1 MRNRVNWI
9 TLALVTVLTVF
20 SVIVV
25 WPDMPKRYLPDFID
39 WPSGNGLNIFG
50 LERREMKLGLDLKGG
65 TYVLLEADTSRLPPG
80 TDIRDA
86 LEGVKDVLERR
97 VNAFGVSETEITRE
111 GSNRL
116 AVQIPGIDPDEARE
130 LLGKTA
136 QLEFLKPVRDEVGDI
151 VCEAADGSTYAQPYQ
166 PGLFAE
172 DEVNDTVTCP
182 PNEEGMVGVVVWE
195 PATGT
200 DSQGTERALTGSFLK
215 ANSRV
220 EGPPPTVIIEFSGE
234 GSLLFEQITT
244 ELVGLPL
251 GIFLD
256 EELVGAP
263 IVNQPITGGNSTI
276 TGLDFDEART
286 LSIQL
291 NTGALPVPLRAI
303 QETEVDA
310 TLGDREVVRT
320 VQAGLIGLLAVMVFM
335 VLYYRLPGVLAALAL
350 GIYVSLVLMIFKVGP
365 PIIGPITIT
374 LAGIAG
380 FVLSVGMAV
389 DANVLV
395 FERVK
400 EELRAGRNLMA
411 AIENGFNRAWTAIWA
426 SNMATLIT
434 CVILYWF
441 GDRFNAALV
450 QGFAITLGIGVL
462 VSMFTALT
470 VTRTF
475 LRLLVGS
482 PLARNLAL
490 FGVKPEE
497 GDIGPTAA
505 GSVPDGLPRRARRG
519 EVRGWSLDFV
529 KRRGFYYALTAVI
542 LVPGIVSLLISP
554 ALRPGIEFSSG
565 ATFTIQFEDG
575 SVGSADV
582 REVLVDL
589 DHEEA
594 RIQGTSDGGFIVR
607 TAELEGLAGPPVG
620 PAPPSERDE
629 IEAGL
634 EEALGPFQL
643 TNFSQV
649 SEIVSTGIARDA
661 AIAII
666 VAAGA
671 VLLFIL
677 WSFRNVPKAHRYGI
691 AAIIAAGHD
700 ALIILGVFSI
710 LGKLFGTEINT
721 MFIVGLLTIIG
732 FSVHD
737 TIVVFDRIRENISIN
752 PDAPFAEVVNVS
764 LTETLARSL
773 NTSVTLLFTIVALLI
788 LGGSTIQSFLLVL
801 LIGVIAGTY
810 SSIFLASQILVSWEE
825 GDLGRLWRRL
835 IPWRT
840 VPAPET

>member
-1 MRNRVNWI
+1 MRNRINWI
-9 TLALVTVLTVF
+9 TLALVTALTVF

-80 TDIRDA
+80 TDIRDK
-86 LEGVKDVLERR
+86 LEGTKDILERR
-97 VNAFGVSETEITRE
+97 VNRFGVSETEITIE

-116 AVQIPGIDPDEARE
+116 AVQMPGIDPDEARE

-136 QLEFLKPVRDEVGDI
+136 QLEFRAPVLDEFRNIVCTAEDGSQFAVPPAQVSVVEANDQRISQCIGSGGEVG
-151 VCEAADGSTYAQPYQ
+151 
-166 PGLFAE
+166 
-172 DEVNDTVTCP
+172 EVI
-182 PNEEGMVGVVVWE
+182 WE
-195 PATGT
+195 LATGT
-200 DSQGTERALTGSFLK
+200 DSEGEERGLTGDFLRD
-215 ANSRV
+215 AEV
-220 EGPPPTVIIEFSGE
+220 LGPPPSVGLEFSGE
-234 GSLLFEQITT
+234 GSELFRQITS

-251 GIFLD
+251 AIFLD
-256 EELVGAP
+256 EELITAP
-263 IVNQPITGGNSTI
+263 TVREEIVGGNANISRTGMTI
-276 TGLDFDEART
+276 GEVRT
-286 LSIQL
+286 LTIL
-291 NTGALPVPLRAI
+291 LDEGRLPLKLRAI

-320 VQAGLIGLLAVMVFM
+320 VQAGLIGLLAVMLFM

-475 LRLLVGS
+475 LRLLVRS
-482 PLARNLAL
+482 PLARNMAL
-490 FGVKPEE
+490 FGVEPEE
-497 GDIGPTAA
+497 AGIGAAAA

-700 ALIILGVFSI
+700 ALIIIGVFSI

-737 TIVVFDRIRENISIN
+737 TIVVFDRIRENTTMN
-752 PDAPFAEVVNVS
+752 PDAPFAEVVNAS

-773 NTSVTLLFTIVALLI
+773 NTSVTLLFTIGALLL

-825 GDLGRLWRRL
+825 GDLGGLWRRL

-840 VPAPET
+840 VPASET